1 MKIRLQEE
9 IEADSVQLENAK
21 LLLVVKL
28 LHELQHRAT
37 RLFLDLRCRR
47 GVRSNSKLHT
57 PESVRN
63 RTIGGKSR
71 GDSGYAL
78 EEKLL
83 GGRLRHR
90 HLVNKG
96 TFSVSFYLLLCS
108 NPTFTTALHPFN
120 TFSCSQIQQ
129 IILMIEET
137 LIPDSGEERW
147 YKQQYVSKQLKRLE
161 KGKT

>member
-1 MKIRLQEE
+1 MKIRHQQE

-47 GVRSNSKLHT
+47 GLRSNSKLHT
-57 PESVRN
+57 PEDARN
-63 RTIGGKSR
+63 RTIG

-96 TFSVSFYLLLCS
+96 TFSVSFLVLLCF
-108 NPTFTTALHPFN
+108 NPTFTTPLPLFN
-120 TFSCSQIQQ
+120 TFSCFQIQQ
-129 IILMIEET
+129 IILMIGET
-137 LIPDSGEERW
+137 SIPDSGEERW